1 MTNWV
6 TESSYH
12 NQRRD
17 RLSDVLGDYIND
29 ESCDPN
35 QLHRDML
42 EEVNSWIKYHQE
54 QESRWVE
61 FKHMIAYNITEATKE
76 DWEDFWNSMSEGREF
91 EPQKSKHYY
100 DYDRNDPNRP
110 NPFTKTPDYTEL

>member
-42 EEVNSWIKYHQE
+42 EEVNSWINYHQE
-54 QESRWVE
+54 QESRWVQ

>member
-1 MTNWV
+1 MSNWV

-29 ESCDPN
+29 ESCDPK

-42 EEVNSWIKYHQE
+42 EEVNSWINYHQE
-54 QESRWVE
+54 QESRWVQ

-110 NPFTKTPDYTEL
+110 NPFTKTPDYTDL